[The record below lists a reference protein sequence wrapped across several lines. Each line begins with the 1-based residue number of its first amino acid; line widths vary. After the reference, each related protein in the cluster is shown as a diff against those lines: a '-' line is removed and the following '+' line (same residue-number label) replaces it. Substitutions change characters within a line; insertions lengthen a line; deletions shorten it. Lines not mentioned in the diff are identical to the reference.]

1 MSSDAQYDK
10 RADLSPSLKTET
22 LEQIRGSLK
31 KWNRDAAMLRVV
43 HAFLTIM
50 ATVCSLLVAA
60 KISAFKPDYIQWLS
74 FMAAVSVGLL
84 SAFDL
89 GSKANRLRRAWRRL
103 RTELLRFENGLSKEE
118 ELIKAYA
125 LAEEIIGDVK
135 EEPK

>member
-1 MSSDAQYDK
+1 
-10 RADLSPSLKTET
+10 
-22 LEQIRGSLK
+22 
-31 KWNRDAAMLRVV
+31 MLRVV

-103 RTELLRFENGLSKEE
+103 RARSMKRS
-118 ELIKAYA
+118 
-125 LAEEIIGDVK
+125 VK
-135 EEPK
+135 RKVFP